1 MGKVKVSTNTLELFL
16 CKMLYDPKLL
26 FRIITIKTI
35 NDYMLGVQKKSMRTR
50 VTLRGFRRE
59 VGQKN

>member
-1 MGKVKVSTNTLELFL
+1 
-16 CKMLYDPKLL
+16 MLYDPKLL

-59 VGQKN
+59 VGQKNSKKKEKTF